1 LAIGPVE
8 GDLAG
13 RANAALQQVAGE
25 RGFSVAAGRDVSLN
39 GSVFDES
46 TRSAALAAVAALP
59 GVRKV
64 TDGLSPPP
72 PANPWLW
79 RSVLEGGVLTISG
92 ATPSPRERTALAALA
107 QKALPQAQVV
117 DQSSFFSG
125 APADFVVRAEAAL
138 QVMAHLSAGEAQLRG
153 DALSVSGETATPA
166 DYQAAVALAR
176 RATAVIVDIAAP
188 KGPSGAVSPG
198 VTPYMLGAEKSE
210 KALTLTGFYPDD
222 AAHEKILALA
232 GEKFAG
238 LALTDGMRQAAGAP
252 KNFLT
257 ASLAGLEQLARLRA
271 GQFALVE
278 GAVSLDGE
286 AVRTEVADEVKTA
299 FLAAVPGGFAVQARL
314 TGAAREAPPPPREA
328 PKEASPPPQAAAPP
342 QPRTAAIDPQIDAR
356 ACRDQLRA
364 LLQATPIRFEYARA
378 EISPD
383 SFAVLGSAAAIVRR
397 CPAVAFDVA
406 GHWRNA
412 RLALGRAESVVA
424 WLAGAGIDR
433 ARLTARAAGESGPGD
448 PQEDQETN
456 RHVEFK
462 LK

>member
-1 LAIGPVE
+1 
-8 GDLAG
+8 
-13 RANAALQQVAGE
+13 
-25 RGFSVAAGRDVSLN
+25 
-39 GSVFDES
+39 
-46 TRSAALAAVAALP
+46 
-59 GVRKV
+59 
-64 TDGLSPPP
+64 LSPPP

-79 RSVLEGGVLTISG
+79 RAALEGGVLTISG
-92 ATPSPRERTALAALA
+92 ATPSPHERTALAALA
-107 QKALPQAQVV
+107 QKTLPQARVV
-117 DQSSFFSG
+117 DQSSYFSG
-125 APADFVVRAEAAL
+125 APADFVIRAEGAL
-138 QVMAHLSAGEAQLRG
+138 QVLAHLSAGEAQLRG

-166 DYQAAVALAR
+166 DYQAAVALAKH
-176 RATAVIVDIAAP
+176 ATAVIIDIAAP
-188 KGPSGAVSPG
+188 KAPSGDTVSPG

-210 KALTLTGFYPDD
+210 KALTLTGFYPDT
-222 AAHEKILALA
+222 AAHEKILAVA
-232 GEKFAG
+232 GAKFAG

-257 ASLAGLEQLARLRA
+257 ASLAGLEQLARLRD

-286 AVRTEVADEVKTA
+286 AVRAEVADEVKTA
-299 FLAAVPGGFAVQARL
+299 FLAAVPGGFAVQTHL
-314 TGAAREAPPPPREA
+314 TGAAREAPPPSLPVTSPAPPREA
-328 PKEASPPPQAAAPP
+328 LPTPLREASPPPPREASPAS
-342 QPRTAAIDPQIDAR
+342 PRTVGIDHQIEAR

-383 SFAVLGSAAAIVRR
+383 SVAVLGSAADIVRR

-412 RLALGRAESVVA
+412 RLALGRAESVVD